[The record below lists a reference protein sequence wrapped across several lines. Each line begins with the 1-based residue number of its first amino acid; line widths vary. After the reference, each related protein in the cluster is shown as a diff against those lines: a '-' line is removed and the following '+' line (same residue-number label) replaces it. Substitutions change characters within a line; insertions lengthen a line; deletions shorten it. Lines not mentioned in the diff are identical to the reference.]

1 MQQSTANWISFP
13 KWITT
18 RSSNASSSAVNLTP
32 LPKQPLISIVTPS
45 YNQAKYIE
53 QTIRSVLEQDYPRV
67 EYLVVDGKSTDDS
80 VEIIKNYASR
90 GGVTPPLPS
99 NNRQHTLTGTRAVGL
114 QSRGIDWWVSEKDS
128 GQGEA
133 INKGLARAKGEII
146 AWLNSDDYYLL
157 DTLTSVA
164 RVFEENP
171 DVVMVYGD
179 MLAVDANGQ
188 TINTLKYKQLS
199 LQDLLCFQI
208 IGQPSVFFR
217 REVFEKIGGLDT
229 TFHFLLD
236 HHLWI
241 RIAQHGK
248 ILHVPQIW
256 SAARYHAEAKN
267 RAKAAEF
274 GQEAFRILAWAK
286 SQAGLVEAVS
296 GVERRARASANRVD
310 ARYLLDGGRPASAL
324 AAWMRALFIHPP
336 TALARLNIFASAI
349 LNILGLN
356 KLRLM
361 YLESRS
367 KQFKDD
373 N

>member
-1 MQQSTANWISFP
+1 LT
-13 KWITT
+13 
-18 RSSNASSSAVNLTP
+18 LTP

-45 YNQAKYIE
+45 YNQAQYIE
-53 QTIRSVLEQDYPRV
+53 QTIRSVLEQEYPQI
-67 EYLVVDGKSTDDS
+67 EYLVVDGESTDDS
-80 VEIIKNYASR
+80 VEIIRNYASR

-99 NNRQHTLTGTRAVGL
+99 DHRKQASGFHK
-114 QSRGIDWWVSEKDS
+114 IDWWVSEKDS

-133 INKGLARAKGEII
+133 INKGLARAKGEIV
-146 AWLNSDDYYLL
+146 AWLNSDDYYLPNML
-157 DTLTSVA
+157 ASVVK
-164 RVFEENP
+164 VFEEHP
-171 DVVMVYGD
+171 DVVMIYGD
-179 MLAVDANGQ
+179 MLAVDENGQ

-217 REVFEKIGGLDT
+217 REVYEKIGGLDT

-241 RIAQHGK
+241 RIAQQGK

-274 GQEAFRILAWAK
+274 GQEAFRILAWVK
-286 SQAGLVEAVS
+286 NQAGLAEAVS

-310 ARYLLDGGRPASAL
+310 ARYLLDGGQPASAL
-324 AAWMRALFIHPP
+324 AAWMRALIIHPP

-349 LNILGLN
+349 LNIVGLGT
-356 KLRLM
+356 LRSM
-361 YLESRS
+361 YLNSRS
-367 KQFKDD
+367 RQFKDD